1 MTVFLVA
8 VVVVLLL
15 AAALRLWLTANR
27 LDRLHVR
34 TEAAWAAL
42 DGAMARRIVAA
53 KAIAAA
59 GGLEPERAALLR
71 GLARQADSANRD
83 FRADAENDLTRA
95 LGALPATV
103 DDELLAELVDAQ
115 ERLTL
120 ARRFYND
127 AVRDTRALRDKRFT
141 RMFRLAGSAA
151 LPDYFE
157 IAELGPFGRPGEPG
171 EPGETVTD
179 VAGSPTR

>member
-1 MTVFLVA
+1 MTVFLVV

-42 DGAMARRIVAA
+42 DGAMARRIVATR
-53 KAIAAA
+53 AIAAA
-59 GGLEPERAALLR
+59 GGLEPERAAVLR
-71 GLARQADSANRD
+71 GLARQADTANRD

-95 LGALPATV
+95 LAVLPPTV
-103 DDELLAELVDAQ
+103 DEELLAELFDAQ
-115 ERLTL
+115 ERLSL

-141 RMFRLAGSAA
+141 KLFRLAGSAA

-157 IAELGPFGRPGEPG
+157 ISELRPLGRPDDS
-171 EPGETVTD
+171 VTD